1 MGVKD
6 PEATFSACFGAAF
19 MMWHPNKYA
28 NLLADKIKNHN
39 VNAWLVN
46 TGWSGGSYG
55 VGARIKLKYTRAI
68 LDAIHNGDFDN
79 VSFVKENDFKLQI
92 PTSCPGVPSEILVPE
107 NTWKDQEKFKE
118 IKNKLINLFKDN
130 FNQFKD
136 QVDNKIIQAGPK

>member
-1 MGVKD
+1 
-6 PEATFSACFGAAF
+6 

-28 NLLADKIKNHN
+28 NLLAEKIKNHN

-79 VSFVKENDFKLQI
+79 VSFVKENDFNLQI
-92 PTSCPGVPSEILVPE
+92 PTSCPDVPSEILVPE
-107 NTWKDQEKFKE
+107 NTWQDQAKFSAV
-118 IKNKLINLFKDN
+118 KNKLINLFKDN

>member
-1 MGVKD
+1 M
-6 PEATFSACFGAAF
+6 
-19 MMWHPNKYA
+19 
-28 NLLADKIKNHN
+28 
-39 VNAWLVN
+39 NAWLVN